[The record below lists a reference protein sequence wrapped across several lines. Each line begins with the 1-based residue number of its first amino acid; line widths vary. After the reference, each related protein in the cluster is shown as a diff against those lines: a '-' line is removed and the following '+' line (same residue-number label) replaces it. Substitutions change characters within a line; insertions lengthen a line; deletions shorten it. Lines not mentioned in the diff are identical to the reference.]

1 MSDTIVVEQT
11 GESFDSTSDYLT
23 HQRRLE
29 REIQRYDDAIAVFKA
44 DLSSSKKQ
52 RDKAVGEL
60 RTLIREAK
68 IAARARKAA
77 PAAKAP
83 KVAK

>member
-1 MSDTIVVEQT
+1 VTDTIVVEQT
-11 GESFDSTSDYLT
+11 GESFDSPSDYLM

-29 REIQRYDDAIAVFKA
+29 REIQRFDDAIAVFKA

-52 RDKAVGEL
+52 REKAVGEL

-68 IAARARKAA
+68 IAARASRKKAA
-77 PAAKAP
+77 K
-83 KVAK
+83 